1 VRIELAG
8 TEALCAQ
15 YEDVEGGAA
24 GCGGDGMS
32 LDDAKKHS
40 ANAKASYS
48 VDGAINQTI
57 RAIDA
62 IIEYLESRDTLALGV
77 NLAKDA
83 RQ

>member
-15 YEDVEGGAA
+15 HEDAEGGAA

-48 VDGAINQTI
+48 VGAINQTI